1 VLDYGSL
8 LKVAN
13 LSSSEPRVCVEPD
26 GIQNGS
32 SRIVIPCELG
42 DSVEIQKSLTICQTL
57 KYAICEIREE

>member
-1 VLDYGSL
+1 VLDYGNP

-13 LSSSEPRVCVEPD
+13 LLTAEPRVCVEPD
-26 GIQNGS
+26 GIQSGS
-32 SRIVIPCELG
+32 SRIVIPCELS